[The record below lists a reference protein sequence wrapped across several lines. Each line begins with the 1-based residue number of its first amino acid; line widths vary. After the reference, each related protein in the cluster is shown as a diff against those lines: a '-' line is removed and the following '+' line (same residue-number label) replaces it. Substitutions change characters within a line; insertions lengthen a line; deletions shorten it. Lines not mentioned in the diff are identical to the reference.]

1 MSDQRSGAE
10 LSAELQSVHDESV
23 RYWASFDTAA
33 LIAPIAEGWSP
44 AENVRH
50 LTKSVRAVNTGLKLP
65 KWLIWN
71 RFWRPRRASR
81 GYAELRDIYLARLAA
96 GANAGRFAPDQRPPA
111 ADLEAERARIMA
123 SHRQSIEEMRGYLPR
138 WSERALD
145 RLQLPHPALGWL
157 TVREMLYFTVYHNRH
172 HPGNVKRKLAARAG

>member
-1 MSDQRSGAE
+1 VSDHRNAAE
-10 LSAELQSVHDESV
+10 LSAELLAVHDESV
-23 RYWASFDTAA
+23 RYWGTFDTAA
-33 LIAPIAEGWSP
+33 FFAPIGEGWSP

-65 KWLIWN
+65 KWLIWV

-81 GYAELRDIYLARLAA
+81 GYTELRDIYLARLAA
-96 GANAGRFAPDQRPPA
+96 GADAGRFAPEQRPPA
-111 ADLEAERARIMA
+111 ADLVAERARIMGA
-123 SHRQSIEEMRGYLPR
+123 HLRSVTEMRGYLAR
-138 WSERALD
+138 WSEGALD

-172 HPGNVKRKLAARAG
+172 HPENVKRKLARRGG